1 MSVRSSATAKSTPKK
16 LASNG
21 TNRQGEASLS
31 NDNADE
37 VCPICKNNRYLSPDM
52 KLLVSECYHK
62 MCESCIDRLFA
73 NGAGPCPICGQVVR
87 KVNFAIATFED
98 LLVEKEIKIRKR
110 IAHHFNKRQEDFP
123 SLKEYNDY
131 LEEVENIAW
140 NLINGISLEETEAK
154 IKAYQQENHDLI
166 AANAQRMLQEEKLA
180 KLVEEQEQKEKQ
192 SEFEKYQQ
200 TLEEERKLKATL
212 KDEFIEE
219 LATSDA
225 SPEKILAEKKAAAA
239 AAAAQRSS
247 KQTAEHAAATPY
259 GIAGNSVGMWL
270 GLDREQMD
278 DSMKDYD
285 PVATEYADI
294 DGYTLRE
301 KYYDPFTEVS
311 ALSKTGGFNIKF
323 VHERALQAAFSG
335 ICDV

>member
-1 MSVRSSATAKSTPKK
+1 MSVRSSTTAKSTPKK
-16 LASNG
+16 LSSNG
-21 TNRQGEASLS
+21 INRQGETPS

-73 NGAGPCPICGQVVR
+73 NGAGPCPICGQIVR

-131 LEEVENIAW
+131 LEEVEKIAW

-180 KLVEEQEQKEKQ
+180 KLVEEQELKEKQ
-192 SEFEKYQQ
+192 SEFEKYQK
-200 TLEEERKLKATL
+200 TLEEERKMKATL

-219 LATSDA
+219 L
-225 SPEKILAEKKAAAA
+225 
-239 AAAAQRSS
+239 RSS
-247 KQTAEHAAATPY
+247 KQTADHSASTSLD
-259 GIAGNSVGMWL
+259 IASSGVGMWL
-270 GLDREQMD
+270 GLDREHLD
-278 DSMKDYD
+278 DSMKDYN
-285 PVATEYADI
+285 PAATEYADV

-301 KYYDPFTEVS
+301 KYYDPFTEVLG
-311 ALSKTGGFNIKF
+311 LSKTGGFNIKF